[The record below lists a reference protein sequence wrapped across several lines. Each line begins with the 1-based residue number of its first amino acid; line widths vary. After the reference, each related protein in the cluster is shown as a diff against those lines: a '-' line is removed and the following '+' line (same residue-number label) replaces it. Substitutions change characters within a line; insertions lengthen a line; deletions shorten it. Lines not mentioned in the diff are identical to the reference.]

1 MVNFYHMVI
10 VRGPPPPPTPCDYH
24 TDNHTTYH
32 TDNHATYH
40 MVKNGFWKDP
50 SYRVDV

>member
-1 MVNFYHMVI
+1 M
-10 VRGPPPPPTPCDYH
+10 
-24 TDNHTTYH
+24 DNH

-50 SYRVDV
+50 NVSVSQCDDSLTGCLGHTHEELSGSATL

>member
-1 MVNFYHMVI
+1 M
-10 VRGPPPPPTPCDYH
+10 
-24 TDNHTTYH
+24 DNH

-50 SYRVDV
+50 TNKKRLKQAFVVVFGFFKMAC

>member
-10 VRGPPPPPTPCDYH
+10 VRAPPPLRITIW
-24 TDNHTTYH
+24 DNHTTYH